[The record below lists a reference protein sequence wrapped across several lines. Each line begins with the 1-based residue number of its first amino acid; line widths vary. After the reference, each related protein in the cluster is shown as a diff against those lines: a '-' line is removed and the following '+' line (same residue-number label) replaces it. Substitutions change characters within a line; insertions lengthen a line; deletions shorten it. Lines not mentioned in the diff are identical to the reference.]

1 MVTIE
6 GGFAVSLE
14 RIRLAKRRTIGKN
27 QTTKVLQQ
35 ESALLLL
42 LARDAETRVT
52 QPTLALAENKGIPVV
67 WIDSMKELGKACGIE
82 VGAAMAAILEE

>member
-27 QTTKVLQQ
+27 QTTKVLMQQ
-35 ESALLLL
+35 SALFVI

-52 QPTLALAENKGIPVV
+52 QPVLTLAESKGVPVV
-67 WIDSMKELGKACGIE
+67 WADSMTELGKACGIE
-82 VGAAMAAILEE
+82 VGAAMAAVLEE

>member
-35 ESALLLL
+35 QSALLVL

-52 QPTLALAENKGIPVV
+52 QPILTLAEDKGIPVV

>member
-6 GGFAVSLE
+6 GGYAVSLE

-27 QTTKVLQQ
+27 QTTKLLQQ
-35 ESALLLL
+35 EAAVLVL
-42 LARDAETRVT
+42 LAKDAETRVT
-52 QPTLALAENKGIPVV
+52 QPVLKLAEGKGVPVV

-82 VGAAMAAILEE
+82 VGAAMAAIVEE